1 MFTWY
6 SNPDEY
12 SNKILSFIMRV
23 HVEKEG
29 GGGGWGEPTQNLHP
43 IFKLKLTTN
52 LD

>member
-12 SNKILSFIMRV
+12 SNKILYFIMRV

-29 GGGGWGEPTQNLHP
+29 GGGGGGNPPKTCTPSLNLS
-43 IFKLKLTTN
+43 
-52 LD
+52 